1 MKATILTI
9 VLCFAF
15 GCGGE
20 LSAQPFARQT
30 KNKLVV
36 KQSRRAVKRAEK
48 GKNYYAVK
56 KNGKVKRNWWG
67 K

>member
-1 MKATILTI
+1 M
-9 VLCFAF
+9 VLCFVL

-20 LSAQPFARQT
+20 VSAQPFAGRT
-30 KNKLVV
+30 KAKLVV
-36 KQSRRAVKRAEK
+36 RQSRHAVKRAAK